1 MKCFSYFKIDSLA
14 SYRSALE
21 DLDAYIQAE
30 GPFDAV
36 MAFSQGASLAATVI
50 AQPVQHNQASVNC
63 GFKCAVL
70 ICPGQ
75 PLDPVAL
82 WRGEVRTLEAKVD
95 GDVIQIPTAII
106 MGSKDPSLQDSLNLY
121 NLCCAQTR
129 ELSDHGGGH
138 EVPLAS
144 KHITSK
150 MVDAIKTVIDKALS
164 GW

>member
-21 DLDAYIQAE
+21 DLDAYIKAE

-36 MAFSQGASLAATVI
+36 MAFSQVASLVATMI
-50 AQPVQHNQASVNC
+50 AQPVQHNQASVSC
-63 GFKCAVL
+63 GFKCAVF

-75 PLDPVAL
+75 PLDPIAL
-82 WRGEVRTLEAKVD
+82 RRGEARRLDAKVD
-95 GDVIQIPTAII
+95 GKVIRIPTAII
-106 MGSKDPSLQDSLNLY
+106 MGSKDPSLQDSLNMY
-121 NLCCAQTR
+121 DLCCAQTR

-144 KHITSK
+144 KHITLK
-150 MVDAIKTVIDKALS
+150 MVDAIRTVIDKALS